1 MPLVD
6 TLRLK
11 TDLVVAG
18 LDEKPAA
25 TIAEALGRA
34 DVGQLATKE
43 DLRVVKAELKTDIQ
57 AVKADLQAV
66 KAELYRALWIQWAAT
81 MTGVGVLLTYLK

>member
-1 MPLVD
+1 MPVVD

-18 LDEKPAA
+18 LDEKPSAA
-25 TIAEALGRA
+25 IAEALGRT
-34 DVGQLATKE
+34 DTGQLATKE
-43 DLRVVKAELKTDIQ
+43 DLRTVKAELKADI
-57 AVKADLQAV
+57 QAV
-66 KAELYRALWIQWAAT
+66 KAELYRALRIQWAAT

>member
-1 MPLVD
+1 MPLID

-34 DVGQLATKE
+34 DTGQLATKE
-43 DLRVVKAELKTDIQ
+43 DLRTVKAEL
-57 AVKADLQAV
+57 KADLQAV

>member
-1 MPLVD
+1 MPLID

-18 LDEKPAA
+18 LDEKPSAA
-25 TIAEALGRA
+25 IAEALGRA
-34 DVGQLATKE
+34 DTGQLATKE
-43 DLRVVKAELKTDIQ
+43 DLRTVKAEL
-57 AVKADLQAV
+57 KADLQAV
-66 KAELYRALWIQWAAT
+66 KAELYRALRIQWAAT

>member
-1 MPLVD
+1 MPLID

-25 TIAEALGRA
+25 AIAEALGRA
-34 DVGQLATKE
+34 DTGQLATKE
-43 DLRVVKAELKTDIQ
+43 DMQ
-57 AVKADLQAV
+57 AVRAELQAV

>member
-25 TIAEALGRA
+25 IAETLGRA
-34 DVGQLATKE
+34 DTGQLATKK
-43 DLRVVKAELKTDIQ
+43 DLRTVKAELKADIQ
-57 AVKADLQAV
+57 AVKADIQAV
-66 KAELYRALWIQWAAT
+66 KAELYRALRIQWAAT

>member
-25 TIAEALGRA
+25 TIAEASGRA

-43 DLRVVKAELKTDIQ
+43 DLRVVKAEL
-57 AVKADLQAV
+57 KADLQAV

>member
-18 LDEKPAA
+18 LDENPAA
-25 TIAEALGRA
+25 TIAEASGRA

-43 DLRVVKAELKTDIQ
+43 YLRVVKVEL
-57 AVKADLQAV
+57 KADLQAV

>member
-1 MPLVD
+1 MPLID

-11 TDLVVAG
+11 TDLVGAG

-25 TIAEALGRA
+25 AIAEALGRA
-34 DVGQLATKE
+34 DTGQLVTKE
-43 DLRVVKAELKTDIQ
+43 DLQVVRAE
-57 AVKADLQAV
+57 LQAV

-81 MTGVGVLLTYLK
+81 MTGIGVLLTYLK

>member
-1 MPLVD
+1 MPLID

-18 LDEKPAA
+18 LDEKPSA

-34 DVGQLATKE
+34 DTGQLATKE
-43 DLRVVKAELKTDIQ
+43 DLRTVKAEL
-57 AVKADLQAV
+57 KADLQAV

>member
-25 TIAEALGRA
+25 AIAETLGRA
-34 DVGQLATKE
+34 DTGQLATQK
-43 DLRVVKAELKTDIQ
+43 DLRT
-57 AVKADLQAV
+57 V
-66 KAELYRALWIQWAAT
+66 KAELYRALRIQWAAT

>member
-1 MPLVD
+1 MPLID

-25 TIAEALGRA
+25 AIAEALGRA
-34 DVGQLATKE
+34 DTGQLATKE
-43 DLRVVKAELKTDIQ
+43 DIQ
-57 AVKADLQAV
+57 AVRADLQAV

>member
-1 MPLVD
+1 MPLID

-18 LDEKPAA
+18 LGEKPSAA
-25 TIAEALGRA
+25 IAEALGRA

-43 DLRVVKAELKTDIQ
+43 DLRTVKAELKADI
-57 AVKADLQAV
+57 QAV
-66 KAELYRALWIQWAAT
+66 KAELYRTLWIQWAAT
-81 MTGVGVLLTYLK
+81 MTGVGVLLTYMK

>member
-25 TIAEALGRA
+25 AIAETLGRA
-34 DVGQLATKE
+34 DTGQLATKK
-43 DLRVVKAELKTDIQ
+43 DLRTVKAELKADI
-57 AVKADLQAV
+57 QAV
-66 KAELYRALWIQWAAT
+66 KAELYRALRIQWAAT

>member
-1 MPLVD
+1 MPLID

-25 TIAEALGRA
+25 AIAEALGRA
-34 DVGQLATKE
+34 DTGQLATKE
-43 DLRVVKAELKTDIQ
+43 DLQAMRAELR
-57 AVKADLQAV
+57 ADLQAV

>member
-1 MPLVD
+1 MPLID

-11 TDLVVAG
+11 TDLVGAG

-25 TIAEALGRA
+25 AIAEALGRA
-34 DVGQLATKE
+34 DTGQLATKE
-43 DLRVVKAELKTDIQ
+43 DLQVVRAE
-57 AVKADLQAV
+57 LQAV

-81 MTGVGVLLTYLK
+81 MTGIGVLLTYLR

>member
-18 LDEKPAA
+18 LDEKPSVA
-25 TIAEALGRA
+25 IAEALGRA
-34 DVGQLATKE
+34 DIGQLATK
-43 DLRVVKAELKTDIQ
+43 ADIQ
-57 AVKADLQAV
+57 AVKAEVQTV

-81 MTGVGVLLTYLK
+81 MTGVGVLLAYLK

>member
-1 MPLVD
+1 MPLID

-11 TDLVVAG
+11 TDLVGAG

-25 TIAEALGRA
+25 AIAEALGRA
-34 DVGQLATKE
+34 DTGQLATKE
-43 DLRVVKAELKTDIQ
+43 
-57 AVKADLQAV
+57 DLQAV

-81 MTGVGVLLTYLK
+81 MTGIGVLLTYLK

>member
-1 MPLVD
+1 MPLID

-11 TDLVVAG
+11 TDLVGAG

-25 TIAEALGRA
+25 IAEALGRA
-34 DVGQLATKE
+34 DTGQLATKE
-43 DLRVVKAELKTDIQ
+43 DI
-57 AVKADLQAV
+57 QAV

>member
-1 MPLVD
+1 MPLID

-25 TIAEALGRA
+25 AIAEALGQA
-34 DVGQLATKE
+34 DTGQLATKQ
-43 DLRVVKAELKTDIQ
+43 DLQ
-57 AVKADLQAV
+57 AVKVELKADLQAV

>member
-34 DVGQLATKE
+34 DIGQLTTKE
-43 DLRVVKAELKTDIQ
+43 DLRTVKAELKTDIQ

-66 KAELYRALWIQWAAT
+66 KAELYRALLIQWTAT